1 MAEKQVKEAKSS
13 QENGGGKERQTVK
26 LPGLS
31 AEVKT
36 GRDPR
41 RTPSA
46 AAGSARQ
53 LAGSSPSAELDDN
66 LTNMGMRSPLVD
78 PGLPA
83 QPFFPMPM
91 WANPMF
97 MGPGT
102 LGMPQLSDW
111 ESVEAEV
118 TSSDEDGD
126 GLSLGAPHQPE
137 GEDDVDMVDLSGAV
151 NIGHDDE
158 DGGEEVSGP
167 VVDVTNDIW
176 DKGRNPKT
184 MKTLFEKYPRPS
196 NVACHKVDLNEQV
209 IAAIPK
215 FARARD
221 LRLRAVQGLIARAC
235 VPAVRIVDALYSKNA
250 SLSPQEQ
257 TNLAIESAAPW
268 LRRQTAASTSFV
280 ESYWRAPCKNATS
293 PCATKPP
300 QGPTKL
306 LFGENLAERVKE
318 ANTTSS
324 LMGNSNRNSSRGRGH
339 GMFGQR
345 RYQPYAPYYGGYQQ
359 GYGYGGYHQG
369 AQQRWGKPFLG
380 ESVQQSCYEL
390 NEKSRP
396 YSNGT
401 CSTNANNVM
410 FSASRPEEPGRALM
424 GPQGQQGERE
434 IGDDSGPHD
443 NQEMVGECKSKINV
457 SKWGDKFIA
466 GRVSQCVDSW
476 AKITSDQQILSNIR
490 GYKLDFNEP
499 PHQSWSLPEIRFS
512 DKEKHFVRNE
522 ITELLTKQVLKKAKH
537 TQGEFVSNIFLR
549 EKREK
554 GKYRMILNLKHL
566 NKYVDK
572 INFKMDTLQT
582 TLALIT
588 PGCTFLSFDFS
599 DAYYSCSVFSSPPPP
614 HRKFLRFTFEN
625 QLYEFTCL
633 PNGLSPA
640 PRFFTKIMKVAL
652 AHLRERDHNF
662 WLPGWQHSD

>member
-1 MAEKQVKEAKSS
+1 
-13 QENGGGKERQTVK
+13 
-26 LPGLS
+26 
-31 AEVKT
+31 
-36 GRDPR
+36 
-41 RTPSA
+41 
-46 AAGSARQ
+46 
-53 LAGSSPSAELDDN
+53 
-66 LTNMGMRSPLVD
+66 
-78 PGLPA
+78 
-83 QPFFPMPM
+83 
-91 WANPMF
+91 
-97 MGPGT
+97 
-102 LGMPQLSDW
+102 
-111 ESVEAEV
+111 
-118 TSSDEDGD
+118 
-126 GLSLGAPHQPE
+126 
-137 GEDDVDMVDLSGAV
+137 
-151 NIGHDDE
+151 
-158 DGGEEVSGP
+158 
-167 VVDVTNDIW
+167 
-176 DKGRNPKT
+176 
-184 MKTLFEKYPRPS
+184 
-196 NVACHKVDLNEQV
+196 
-209 IAAIPK
+209 
-215 FARARD
+215 
-221 LRLRAVQGLIARAC
+221 
-235 VPAVRIVDALYSKNA
+235 
-250 SLSPQEQ
+250 
-257 TNLAIESAAPW
+257 
-268 LRRQTAASTSFV
+268 
-280 ESYWRAPCKNATS
+280 
-293 PCATKPP
+293 
-300 QGPTKL
+300 
-306 LFGENLAERVKE
+306 
-318 ANTTSS
+318 
-324 LMGNSNRNSSRGRGH
+324 
-339 GMFGQR
+339 MFGQR

-369 AQQRWGKPFLG
+369 AQQRRGKPFLG

-390 NEKSRP
+390 NEKSKP

-599 DAYYSCSVFSSPPPP
+599 DAYYSCSVFPPPI
-614 HRKFLRFTFEN
+614 
-625 QLYEFTCL
+625 
-633 PNGLSPA
+633 GS
-640 PRFFTKIMKVAL
+640 
-652 AHLRERDHNF
+652 
-662 WLPGWQHSD
+662 S